1 MAGPAGA
8 NDPVRVRVPAKINLR
23 LSVGAPR
30 ADGFHPLDTV
40 YQAISLYDEIT
51 IRPADRLRLTLDGV
65 GADTLPTDGGNLA
78 VRAAT
83 LLADRLGVPPNV
95 AIHLH
100 KRIPLAGGLAGGSA
114 DAAAVLVGC
123 DALWGGGHDPAALA
137 VLAADLGSDVPF
149 LVIGGTARGTGRGEL
164 VEPVPAA
171 GPWHW
176 VVAAAD
182 GGLSTPRV
190 YGQLDV
196 LRAAGAAPPA
206 AIAPE
211 RDAAAS
217 YGDSTGSVR
226 DGTAAEATGDT
237 PSPVPDR
244 LLAALR
250 SDDPADLAA
259 ALANDLQPASI
270 ALRPA
275 LRRTLDAGLAAG
287 ALAAMVSGSGPSC
300 LCLAAD
306 AADAARIA
314 AELTE
319 RGVCSAAHVAVGPVA
334 GATVLA

>member
-1 MAGPAGA
+1 MTQSGALPANRPGA
-8 NDPVRVRVPAKINLR
+8 VRVRVPAKINLR

-30 ADGFHPLDTV
+30 PDGFHPLDTV
-40 YQAISLYDEIT
+40 YQAISLYDEIS
-51 IRPADRLRLTLDGV
+51 IEHADRLRLTLDGI
-65 GADTLPTDGGNLA
+65 GANTLPTDGTNLA
-78 VRAAT
+78 VRAAA
-83 LLADRLGVPPNV
+83 LLADRLGVAPNV
-95 AIHLH
+95 AVHLDKH
-100 KRIPLAGGLAGGSA
+100 IPLAGGLAGGSA

-123 DALWGGGHDPAALA
+123 DALWRGGHSRADLAA
-137 VLAADLGSDVPF
+137 LAADLGSDVPF
-149 LVIGGTARGTGRGEL
+149 LVIGGTAHGTGRGEL
-164 VEPVPAA
+164 VEPVPAV

-190 YGQLDV
+190 YGQLDA
-196 LRAAGAAPPA
+196 LRATGAAPPPTLPA
-206 AIAPE
+206 LPDD
-211 RDAAAS
+211 DAAGPA
-217 YGDSTGSVR
+217 R
-226 DGTAAEATGDT
+226 DLAM
-237 PSPVPDR
+237 PSLVPDR

-250 SDDPADLAA
+250 SDDPAELAA
-259 ALANDLQPASI
+259 TLANDLQPASI

-287 ALAAMVSGSGPSC
+287 ALAALVSGSGPSC

-334 GATVLA
+334 GATVLT

>member
-1 MAGPAGA
+1 
-8 NDPVRVRVPAKINLR
+8 VRVPAKINLR

-30 ADGFHPLDTV
+30 PDGFHPLDTV

-65 GADTLPTDGGNLA
+65 GADTLPTDGSNLA

-114 DAAAVLVGC
+114 DAAGVLVGC
-123 DALWGGGHDPAALA
+123 DALWGGRHDPAALA
-137 VLAADLGSDVPF
+137 ALAADLGSDVPF

-190 YGQLDV
+190 YGQLDA
-196 LRAAGAAPPA
+196 LRAAGTAPPPSLPAPATGDA
-206 AIAPE
+206 ATPVGAA
-211 RDAAAS
+211 AAAS
-217 YGDSTGSVR
+217 GDVGPSGG
-226 DGTAAEATGDT
+226 GTTEASGDT
-237 PSPVPDR
+237 ASPVPDR

-270 ALRPA
+270 ALRPS

-319 RGVCSAAHVAVGPVA
+319 RGVCSAAHVAAGPVA